1 MKRSGFF
8 IMSKKLFIKG
18 TLLLT
23 FAGLL
28 SRLMGFFY
36 RIFLSHTIGAHGL
49 GIFQLILP
57 LQILIMSICASGI
70 QTAISRLTAAE
81 KVSKNPSRHISDYFV
96 VGTVFSVVF
105 SLVFSWFLYSYADFW
120 AVQILKESQTSGLIR
135 ILSLSI
141 PLSTLHTCISS
152 YYLGRKQAGFPA
164 GVQLLEQLFR
174 TGGCYILYLICAS
187 QGRNITPAIAVGGN
201 LIGEIASSF
210 ISLFAVSMH
219 FKVTHYN
226 IRNIRRPLSVLRKLL
241 HISVPLTM
249 NKILLTLLGSI
260 EVILIPARLQMS
272 GLTPKDSLSV
282 YGIFTGMALPL
293 ILFPATLTNSAAAM
307 LIPSITQLQTLGY
320 QKRIQYVIGR
330 IFRYCLLLGGS
341 CLVFFLFLGE
351 FLGNFLFHS
360 QTAGIYIHTMSY
372 ICPFLYLNTTLT
384 SVLNGLGKSGICLLH
399 SVISVCIR
407 ISFVLFAIPVLGIRG
422 YLYGILCSELALS
435 ILHKNVKLPAGCVV
449 LLECMSNLVAN
460 EMFEEQG
467 AHDRTVS
474 EVTKGIENLLEQAA
488 HVVIV
493 TNEIFSD
500 AVVFDGDMDSYL
512 EYLGKINQAA
522 AQRADEVVEV
532 IYGIPVFH
540 KSTDTCSNLCK

>member
-1 MKRSGFF
+1 
-8 IMSKKLFIKG
+8 MSKKLFIKG

-120 AVQILKESQTSGLIR
+120 AVQILKESQTSSLIR

-272 GLTPKDSLSV
+272 GFTPKDSLSV

-293 ILFPATLTNSAAAM
+293 ILFPATLTNSAATM

-341 CLVFFLFLGE
+341 CLVFFSVSWRISWKFSV
-351 FLGNFLFHS
+351 S
-360 QTAGIYIHTMSY
+360 QSDSRNLYPYHV
-372 ICPFLYLNTTLT
+372 LYLSF
-384 SVLNGLGKSGICLLH
+384 SVPEHHSHQRTQRPWKIRHLPAAQCDQRLHPDQFRAVCNPCSGNPG
-399 SVISVCIR
+399 ISVR
-407 ISFVLFAIPVLGIRG
+407 DSLQRTGAQ
-422 YLYGILCSELALS
+422 
-435 ILHKNVKLPAGCVV
+435 HPAQ
-449 LLECMSNLVAN
+449 
-460 EMFEEQG
+460 F
-467 AHDRTVS
+467 
-474 EVTKGIENLLEQAA
+474 
-488 HVVIV
+488 
-493 TNEIFSD
+493 TNT
-500 AVVFDGDMDSYL
+500 AKQL
-512 EYLGKINQAA
+512 
-522 AQRADEVVEV
+522 
-532 IYGIPVFH
+532 
-540 KSTDTCSNLCK
+540 

>member
-1 MKRSGFF
+1 MFIYCCKGVSAGYCFLVKRIFAPAAHEKVWIF
-8 IMSKKLFIKG
+8 HYVKKLFIKG

-81 KVSKNPSRHISDYFV
+81 
-96 VGTVFSVVF
+96 
-105 SLVFSWFLYSYADFW
+105 
-120 AVQILKESQTSGLIR
+120 QILKESQTSGLIR

-435 ILHKNVKLPAGCVV
+435 ILHSLQILQNNY
-449 LLECMSNLVAN
+449 SNP
-460 EMFEEQG
+460 
-467 AHDRTVS
+467 R
-474 EVTKGIENLLEQAA
+474 K
-488 HVVIV
+488 
-493 TNEIFSD
+493 
-500 AVVFDGDMDSYL
+500 
-512 EYLGKINQAA
+512 
-522 AQRADEVVEV
+522 
-532 IYGIPVFH
+532 
-540 KSTDTCSNLCK
+540 

>member
-120 AVQILKESQTSGLIR
+120 A
-135 ILSLSI
+135 
-141 PLSTLHTCISS
+141 
-152 YYLGRKQAGFPA
+152 A

-435 ILHKNVKLPAGCVV
+435 ILHSLQILQNNY
-449 LLECMSNLVAN
+449 SNP
-460 EMFEEQG
+460 
-467 AHDRTVS
+467 R
-474 EVTKGIENLLEQAA
+474 K
-488 HVVIV
+488 
-493 TNEIFSD
+493 
-500 AVVFDGDMDSYL
+500 
-512 EYLGKINQAA
+512 
-522 AQRADEVVEV
+522 
-532 IYGIPVFH
+532 
-540 KSTDTCSNLCK
+540 

>member
-164 GVQLLEQLFR
+164 GSGTAFPHR
-174 TGGCYILYLICAS
+174 RMLY
-187 QGRNITPAIAVGGN
+187 
-201 LIGEIASSF
+201 
-210 ISLFAVSMH
+210 
-219 FKVTHYN
+219 
-226 IRNIRRPLSVLRKLL
+226 
-241 HISVPLTM
+241 
-249 NKILLTLLGSI
+249 
-260 EVILIPARLQMS
+260 
-272 GLTPKDSLSV
+272 SLSDLCIARAKHHSGNCSRRKS
-282 YGIFTGMALPL
+282 YRGNSLIFY
-293 ILFPATLTNSAAAM
+293 FSFR
-307 LIPSITQLQTLGY
+307 S
-320 QKRIQYVIGR
+320 QYA
-330 IFRYCLLLGGS
+330 F
-341 CLVFFLFLGE
+341 
-351 FLGNFLFHS
+351 
-360 QTAGIYIHTMSY
+360 
-372 ICPFLYLNTTLT
+372 
-384 SVLNGLGKSGICLLH
+384 
-399 SVISVCIR
+399 
-407 ISFVLFAIPVLGIRG
+407 
-422 YLYGILCSELALS
+422 
-435 ILHKNVKLPAGCVV
+435 
-449 LLECMSNLVAN
+449 
-460 EMFEEQG
+460 
-467 AHDRTVS
+467 
-474 EVTKGIENLLEQAA
+474 
-488 HVVIV
+488 
-493 TNEIFSD
+493 
-500 AVVFDGDMDSYL
+500 
-512 EYLGKINQAA
+512 
-522 AQRADEVVEV
+522 
-532 IYGIPVFH
+532 
-540 KSTDTCSNLCK
+540 

>member
-1 MKRSGFF
+1 
-8 IMSKKLFIKG
+8 MSKKLFIKG

-120 AVQILKESQTSGLIR
+120 AVQILKESQTSSLIR

-272 GLTPKDSLSV
+272 GFTPKDSLSV

-293 ILFPATLTNSAAAM
+293 ILFPATLTNSAATM
-307 LIPSITQLQTLGY
+307 LIPSITQL
-320 QKRIQYVIGR
+320 
-330 IFRYCLLLGGS
+330 
-341 CLVFFLFLGE
+341 
-351 FLGNFLFHS
+351 H
-360 QTAGIYIHTMSY
+360 IHTMSY

-435 ILHKNVKLPAGCVV
+435 ILHSLQILQNNY
-449 LLECMSNLVAN
+449 SNP
-460 EMFEEQG
+460 
-467 AHDRTVS
+467 R
-474 EVTKGIENLLEQAA
+474 K
-488 HVVIV
+488 
-493 TNEIFSD
+493 
-500 AVVFDGDMDSYL
+500 
-512 EYLGKINQAA
+512 
-522 AQRADEVVEV
+522 
-532 IYGIPVFH
+532 
-540 KSTDTCSNLCK
+540 

>member
-1 MKRSGFF
+1 
-8 IMSKKLFIKG
+8 
-18 TLLLT
+18 
-23 FAGLL
+23 
-28 SRLMGFFY
+28 MGFFY

-341 CLVFFLFLGE
+341 CLVFSISWRISWKFSVSQSDSRNLYPYHVIYLSFSVPEHHSHQRTQRPWKIRPLPAAQCDQRLYPDQ
-351 FLGNFLFHS
+351 FRAVCNPCSGNP
-360 QTAGIYIHTMSY
+360 G
-372 ICPFLYLNTTLT
+372 
-384 SVLNGLGKSGICLLH
+384 
-399 SVISVCIR
+399 ISVR
-407 ISFVLFAIPVLGIRG
+407 DSLQRTGAQ
-422 YLYGILCSELALS
+422 
-435 ILHKNVKLPAGCVV
+435 HPAQ
-449 LLECMSNLVAN
+449 
-460 EMFEEQG
+460 F
-467 AHDRTVS
+467 
-474 EVTKGIENLLEQAA
+474 
-488 HVVIV
+488 
-493 TNEIFSD
+493 
-500 AVVFDGDMDSYL
+500 
-512 EYLGKINQAA
+512 
-522 AQRADEVVEV
+522 
-532 IYGIPVFH
+532 
-540 KSTDTCSNLCK
+540 TDTTKQL

>member
-272 GLTPKDSLSV
+272 GFTPKDSLSV

-293 ILFPATLTNSAAAM
+293 ILFPATLTNSAATM

-320 QKRIQYVIGR
+320 QKRIQYVIVR
-330 IFRYCLLLGGS
+330 TFRYCLLLGGS

-435 ILHKNVKLPAGCVV
+435 ILHSLQILQNNY
-449 LLECMSNLVAN
+449 SNP
-460 EMFEEQG
+460 
-467 AHDRTVS
+467 R
-474 EVTKGIENLLEQAA
+474 K
-488 HVVIV
+488 
-493 TNEIFSD
+493 
-500 AVVFDGDMDSYL
+500 
-512 EYLGKINQAA
+512 
-522 AQRADEVVEV
+522 
-532 IYGIPVFH
+532 
-540 KSTDTCSNLCK
+540 

>member
-1 MKRSGFF
+1 
-8 IMSKKLFIKG
+8 MSKKLFIKG

-293 ILFPATLTNSAAAM
+293 ILFPATLTNSAATM
-307 LIPSITQLQTLGY
+307 LIPSITQLQTELLKTWESERKTCFFITHDVDEAIILA
-320 QKRIQYVIGR
+320 QRVIVMSARPGR
-330 IFRYCLLLGGS
+330 IKDIVDIDIPYPRDQETKMSPRFMELK
-341 CLVFFLFLGE
+341 
-351 FLGNFLFHS
+351 NHIWS
-360 QTAGIYIHTMSY
+360 QVYQ
-372 ICPFLYLNTTLT
+372 
-384 SVLNGLGKSGICLLH
+384 
-399 SVISVCIR
+399 
-407 ISFVLFAIPVLGIRG
+407 
-422 YLYGILCSELALS
+422 E
-435 ILHKNVKLPAGCVV
+435 
-449 LLECMSNLVAN
+449 
-460 EMFEEQG
+460 
-467 AHDRTVS
+467 
-474 EVTKGIENLLEQAA
+474 
-488 HVVIV
+488 
-493 TNEIFSD
+493 
-500 AVVFDGDMDSYL
+500 YL
-512 EYLGKINQAA
+512 EVRK
-522 AQRADEVVEV
+522 
-532 IYGIPVFH
+532 
-540 KSTDTCSNLCK
+540 

>member
-1 MKRSGFF
+1 MFIYYCKGVLAGYCFFSQAAIRNLRRMKRSGFF

-81 KVSKNPSRHISDYFV
+81 KVSENPSHHISDYFV

-105 SLVFSWFLYSYADFW
+105 SLVFSWFLYSYAGFW
-120 AVQILKESQTSGLIR
+120 AVQILKEPQTSGLIR

-141 PLSTLHTCISS
+141 PLSTLHTCINS

-174 TGGCYILYLICAS
+174 TGGCYVLYLICVS
-187 QGRNITPAIAVGGN
+187 QGRSITPAIAVGGN

-226 IRNIRRPLSVLRKLL
+226 IRNIRKPLSVLRKLL

-330 IFRYCLLLGGS
+330 IFRYCVLLG
-341 CLVFFLFLGE
+341 
-351 FLGNFLFHS
+351 
-360 QTAGIYIHTMSY
+360 GIYIHTMSY
-372 ICPFLYLNTTLT
+372 ICPFLYLNATLT
-384 SVLNGLGKSGICLLH
+384 SVLNGLGKPGICLLH

-435 ILHKNVKLPAGCVV
+435 ILHSLQILQNNY
-449 LLECMSNLVAN
+449 SNP
-460 EMFEEQG
+460 
-467 AHDRTVS
+467 R
-474 EVTKGIENLLEQAA
+474 K
-488 HVVIV
+488 
-493 TNEIFSD
+493 
-500 AVVFDGDMDSYL
+500 
-512 EYLGKINQAA
+512 
-522 AQRADEVVEV
+522 
-532 IYGIPVFH
+532 
-540 KSTDTCSNLCK
+540 

>member
-1 MKRSGFF
+1 MLRMKRSGFF

-249 NKILLTLLGSI
+249 NKIL
-260 EVILIPARLQMS
+260 
-272 GLTPKDSLSV
+272 
-282 YGIFTGMALPL
+282 
-293 ILFPATLTNSAAAM
+293 
-307 LIPSITQLQTLGY
+307 
-320 QKRIQYVIGR
+320 
-330 IFRYCLLLGGS
+330 
-341 CLVFFLFLGE
+341 
-351 FLGNFLFHS
+351 
-360 QTAGIYIHTMSY
+360 
-372 ICPFLYLNTTLT
+372 
-384 SVLNGLGKSGICLLH
+384 
-399 SVISVCIR
+399 
-407 ISFVLFAIPVLGIRG
+407 
-422 YLYGILCSELALS
+422 
-435 ILHKNVKLPAGCVV
+435 
-449 LLECMSNLVAN
+449 
-460 EMFEEQG
+460 
-467 AHDRTVS
+467 
-474 EVTKGIENLLEQAA
+474 
-488 HVVIV
+488 
-493 TNEIFSD
+493 
-500 AVVFDGDMDSYL
+500 
-512 EYLGKINQAA
+512 
-522 AQRADEVVEV
+522 
-532 IYGIPVFH
+532 
-540 KSTDTCSNLCK
+540 

>member
-1 MKRSGFF
+1 
-8 IMSKKLFIKG
+8 MSKKLFIKG

-96 VGTVFSVVF
+96 VGTVVSVVF

-120 AVQILKESQTSGLIR
+120 AVQILKESQTSSLIR

-272 GLTPKDSLSV
+272 GFTPKDSLSV

-293 ILFPATLTNSAAAM
+293 ILFPATLTNSAATM

-341 CLVFFLFLGE
+341 CLVFFSVSWRISWKFSV
-351 FLGNFLFHS
+351 S
-360 QTAGIYIHTMSY
+360 QSDSRNLYPYHV
-372 ICPFLYLNTTLT
+372 LYLSF
-384 SVLNGLGKSGICLLH
+384 SVPEHHSHQRTQRPWKIRHLPAAQCDQRLHPDQFRAVCNPCSGNPG
-399 SVISVCIR
+399 ISVR
-407 ISFVLFAIPVLGIRG
+407 DSLQRTGAQ
-422 YLYGILCSELALS
+422 
-435 ILHKNVKLPAGCVV
+435 HPAQ
-449 LLECMSNLVAN
+449 
-460 EMFEEQG
+460 F
-467 AHDRTVS
+467 
-474 EVTKGIENLLEQAA
+474 
-488 HVVIV
+488 
-493 TNEIFSD
+493 TNT
-500 AVVFDGDMDSYL
+500 AKQL
-512 EYLGKINQAA
+512 
-522 AQRADEVVEV
+522 
-532 IYGIPVFH
+532 
-540 KSTDTCSNLCK
+540 

>member
-1 MKRSGFF
+1 
-8 IMSKKLFIKG
+8 MSKKLFIKG

-120 AVQILKESQTSGLIR
+120 AVQILKESQTSSLIR

-282 YGIFTGMALPL
+282 YGIFTDGTSAYSFPRYAYKLGCGHADSLHYPAADSGVSKANPICDRQDFP
-293 ILFPATLTNSAAAM
+293 ILSAAR
-307 LIPSITQLQTLGY
+307 
-320 QKRIQYVIGR
+320 RI
-330 IFRYCLLLGGS
+330 LLG
-341 CLVFFLFLGE
+341 FFSVSWRISWKFSV
-351 FLGNFLFHS
+351 S
-360 QTAGIYIHTMSY
+360 QSDSRNLYPYHV
-372 ICPFLYLNTTLT
+372 LYLSF
-384 SVLNGLGKSGICLLH
+384 SVPEHHSHQRTQRPWKIRHLPAAQCDQRLHPDQFRAVCNPCSGNPG
-399 SVISVCIR
+399 ISVR
-407 ISFVLFAIPVLGIRG
+407 DPLQRTGAQ
-422 YLYGILCSELALS
+422 
-435 ILHKNVKLPAGCVV
+435 HPAQ
-449 LLECMSNLVAN
+449 
-460 EMFEEQG
+460 F
-467 AHDRTVS
+467 
-474 EVTKGIENLLEQAA
+474 
-488 HVVIV
+488 
-493 TNEIFSD
+493 
-500 AVVFDGDMDSYL
+500 
-512 EYLGKINQAA
+512 
-522 AQRADEVVEV
+522 
-532 IYGIPVFH
+532 
-540 KSTDTCSNLCK
+540 TDTAKQL

>member
-1 MKRSGFF
+1 MITLPETNRSV
-8 IMSKKLFIKG
+8 KAVLFIYCCKG
-18 TLLLT
+18 VS
-23 FAGLL
+23 AGYCFLVK
-28 SRLMGFFY
+28 
-36 RIFLSHTIGAHGL
+36 RIFAPAAHEKVWIFHYVKKTFYQRNFTSYICRFVKQTYGVLLQNIPVTHYWSHGL

-120 AVQILKESQTSGLIR
+120 AVQILKESQTSSLIR

-272 GLTPKDSLSV
+272 GFTPKDSLSV

-293 ILFPATLTNSAAAM
+293 ILFPATLTNSAATM

-435 ILHKNVKLPAGCVV
+435 ILHSLQILQNNY
-449 LLECMSNLVAN
+449 SNP
-460 EMFEEQG
+460 
-467 AHDRTVS
+467 R
-474 EVTKGIENLLEQAA
+474 K
-488 HVVIV
+488 
-493 TNEIFSD
+493 
-500 AVVFDGDMDSYL
+500 
-512 EYLGKINQAA
+512 
-522 AQRADEVVEV
+522 
-532 IYGIPVFH
+532 
-540 KSTDTCSNLCK
+540 